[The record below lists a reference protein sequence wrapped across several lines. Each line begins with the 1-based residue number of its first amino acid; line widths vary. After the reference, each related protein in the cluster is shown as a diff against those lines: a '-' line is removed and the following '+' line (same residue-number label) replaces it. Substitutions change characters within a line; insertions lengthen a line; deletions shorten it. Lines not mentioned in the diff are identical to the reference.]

1 MRSAKRVLAAVVV
14 SGVTAAA
21 AQCAPAAHLAF
32 VSSSTVK
39 GTHFAPRE
47 RVRVRFGSE
56 SSVQIVVV
64 RANQFGTFVIPVP
77 SAIPDDQCGPAIV
90 VSAAGVQSGA
100 ALVRRPPRMCAP
112 AAPASPVSPVPVP
125 AAAP

>member
-1 MRSAKRVLAAVVV
+1 MRSAKLLLAAVVA
-14 SGVTAAA
+14 SGVTAVAA
-21 AQCAPAAHLAF
+21 SGAPTAHLAF
-32 VSSSTVK
+32 ASSGTVK

-47 RVRVRFGSE
+47 RVRVRFGSG
-56 SSVQIVVV
+56 SSVQVVVV
-64 RANQFGTFVIPVP
+64 RANQVGTFVIPVP
-77 SAIPDDQCGPAIV
+77 SAIPDDQCGAAIV

>member
-1 MRSAKRVLAAVVV
+1 MRSAKLFLAAVVA
-14 SGVTAAA
+14 SGVTAVAA
-21 AQCAPAAHLAF
+21 SGAQTAHLAF
-32 VSSSTVK
+32 VSSGAIK

-47 RVRVRFGSE
+47 RVRVRFGSG
-56 SSVQIVVV
+56 SSVQVVVV

-90 VSAAGVQSGA
+90 VSAAGVEGGA

-112 AAPASPVSPVPVP
+112 ATPASPVAPVPVP